1 MTDNTMRQIK
11 LLMLFFI
18 CSLGSTQAQG
28 LKNQISIQGGYTRF
42 TEVWNKAGFNF
53 GFENQLFLS
62 KRFYLVGSVMC
73 MNNNHV
79 HSASFE
85 EMLMTESVMVKI
97 GDKTIR
103 LRENL
108 WETNIGI
115 GAGYDLLQ
123 TDKHRIYTHATVGVN
138 LSRGYEDYAGLDFYV
153 TTNGTIRSW
162 KKAGSWDIKSN
173 GFGAVLSLGY
183 EYKLTDRLAL
193 GFSYNGTFT
202 NGLDFYNSFNA
213 KLGYSFTIH

>member
-1 MTDNTMRQIK
+1 MRQIK
-11 LLMLFFI
+11 LLILFLILNF
-18 CSLGSTQAQG
+18 GAVYAQG
-28 LKNQISIQGGYTRF
+28 LKNQISVQSGYTRF

-62 KRFYLVGSVMC
+62 KRFYLVGSVMS

-79 HSASFE
+79 RPE
-85 EMLMTESVMVKI
+85 QYDKMLITESGQKKI
-97 GDKTIR
+97 GEETIR

-108 WETNIGI
+108 WQTNIGI

-138 LSRGYEDYAGLDFYV
+138 LSRGYEDSAQLKSYGSAIGIV
-153 TTNGTIRSW
+153 TSRERHR
-162 KKAGSWDIKSN
+162 WDIKSN

-202 NGLDFYNSFNA
+202 SGLDFYNSFNA

>member
-1 MTDNTMRQIK
+1 MRQIK
-11 LLMLFFI
+11 LLILFLILSF
-18 CSLGSTQAQG
+18 GAVHAQG
-28 LKNQISIQGGYTRF
+28 MKNQISVQGGYTRF

-62 KRFYLVGSVMC
+62 KRFYLVGSIMS

-79 HSASFE
+79 RSELFD
-85 EMLMTESVMVKI
+85 EMLVTESGMVKI
-97 GDKTIR
+97 GDGTIN

-138 LSRGYEDYAGLDFYV
+138 LSRGYEDYAGIDFYA
-153 TTNGTIRSW
+153 TPSGTVRFW
-162 KKAGSWDIKSN
+162 ELKGSWDIKSN
-173 GFGAVLSLGY
+173 GFGAALSLGY
-183 EYKLTDRLAL
+183 EYKLTDRFAL
-193 GFSYNGTFT
+193 GVSYNGIFT
-202 NGLDFYNSFNA
+202 SGLDFYNSFNA